1 MRHQSR
7 ITCSITT
14 QSTQYTYWGYRVGLA
29 STSHVREVVDEEEQ

>member
-14 QSTQYTYWGYRVGLA
+14 QSTLYLLGYRVGLA